1 MSTLTPPTIPNLFS
15 ADVTQDPYSAYRTLR
30 QLGPVYDDA
39 NDLWILSRHAD
50 VLQALHQPTV
60 FSSAGGYGQFMS
72 GGIGPAG
79 GSDRAGVLGF
89 DQVGGSRVMIASDPP
104 DHTMLRRIV
113 SRPFTKRRIAEW
125 DEMARRLAATL
136 VDGLVERIRGEG
148 AADFTKELAI
158 PLPVT
163 LIAEILGIPPSQMQ
177 DFRRWSD
184 ALVGSLAADID
195 VARVGADLAEMFQY
209 FWAIAE
215 QRREAPGDDLISAIA
230 VATPDGEQLSTT
242 EVVMFCVLLL
252 VAGNETTTNLLGNLQ
267 HAFWDHPD
275 QWRRVRDDRS
285 LTPAAVE
292 EALRYCGPVQG
303 LFRRTTEE
311 TTVCGTEIPAA
322 QNVCVL
328 FASANRDEDVFDDPG
343 RYLIGRPDG
352 DHVAFGHGIHY
363 CLGAQLARL
372 ETRVV
377 LDTLVDRQVDLEPAG
392 PAVRTANTVLQGYK
406 SIPVTIAR

>member
-1 MSTLTPPTIPNLFS
+1 MPTQIPSTVPDLFS
-15 ADVTQDPYSAYRTLR
+15 PEFASDPYASYRALR
-30 QLGPVYDDA
+30 ELGPVHDDV

-50 VLQALHQPTV
+50 VLEALHQPTA
-60 FSSAGGYGQFMS
+60 FSSEQGYGQFMS
-72 GGIGPAG
+72 GAIGPGG
-79 GSDRAGVLGF
+79 GSSRANVLGF
-89 DQVGGSRVMIASDPP
+89 DQMGGARVMIASDPP
-104 DHTMLRRIV
+104 DHTALRRIV

-125 DEMARRLAATL
+125 EGMARRLTADL
-136 VDGLVERIRGEG
+136 VDDFHARIRDGG
-148 AADFTKELAI
+148 TADFTRDIAI

-163 LIAEILGIPPSQMQ
+163 LIAEILGIPPTQMH

-209 FWAIAE
+209 FWRIAE
-215 QRREAPGDDLISAIA
+215 ERRRDPGEDLISAIA

-267 HAFWDHPD
+267 HAFWDHPGE
-275 QWRRVRDDRS
+275 WRRLRDDLS
-285 LTPAAVE
+285 LALAAVE

-303 LFRRTTEE
+303 LFRRTTEPA
-311 TTVCGTEIPAA
+311 VLGGADIPAGA
-322 QNVCVL
+322 NVAVL
-328 FASANRDEDVFDDPG
+328 FASANRDAEVFEDPD
-343 RYLIGRPDG
+343 RYVIGRPG
-352 DHVAFGHGIHY
+352 GEHVAFGHGVHY

-377 LDTLVDRQVDLEPAG
+377 LEAIAERGIDLKPAS
-392 PAVRTANTVLQGYK
+392 PAVRTANTVLQGYS
-406 SIPVTIAR
+406 SIPVTAD

>member
-1 MSTLTPPTIPNLFS
+1 
-15 ADVTQDPYSAYRTLR
+15 
-30 QLGPVYDDA
+30 LGPVHDQA
-39 NDLWILSRHAD
+39 NGLWILSRHAD

-60 FSSAGGYGQFMS
+60 FSSAGGFGEFMS
-72 GGIGPAG
+72 GRIGPGG
-79 GSDRAGVLGF
+79 GSERAGVLGF
-89 DQVGGSRVMIASDPP
+89 DQMGGSRVMIASDPP

-125 DEMARRLAATL
+125 EEMARRLAATL
-136 VDGLVERIRGEG
+136 VDDLVDRIRSG
-148 AADFTKELAI
+148 APADFTTELAV

-163 LIAEILGIPPSQMQ
+163 LIAEILGIPPSQMA

-195 VARVGADLAEMFQY
+195 VARVGADLGEMFQY
-209 FWAIAE
+209 FWRIAE
-215 QRREAPGDDLISAIA
+215 ERRESPGDDLISAIA
-230 VATPDGEQLSTT
+230 MATPDGEQLSTT

-275 QWRRVRDDRS
+275 QWRRVREDPS
-285 LTPAAVE
+285 LTAAAVE
-292 EALRYCGPVQG
+292 EGLRYCGPVQG
-303 LFRRTTEE
+303 LFRRTTEAA
-311 TTVCGTEIPAA
+311 TVAGVEIPAEA
-322 QNVCVL
+322 NVCVL
-328 FASANRDEDVFDDPG
+328 FAAANRDETVFEDAE

-377 LDTLVDRQVDLEPAG
+377 LDTLADRGLDLQPAG
-392 PAVRTANTVLQGYK
+392 PAVRTANPVLQGYS
-406 SIPVTIAR
+406 SIPVSAS

>member
-1 MSTLTPPTIPNLFS
+1 
-15 ADVTQDPYSAYRTLR
+15 
-30 QLGPVYDDA
+30 
-39 NDLWILSRHAD
+39 
-50 VLQALHQPTV
+50 
-60 FSSAGGYGQFMS
+60 
-72 GGIGPAG
+72 
-79 GSDRAGVLGF
+79 
-89 DQVGGSRVMIASDPP
+89 MIASDPP

-136 VDGLVERIRGEG
+136 VDDLVERVRDEG

-163 LIAEILGIPPSQMQ
+163 LIAEILGIPPSQMA

-195 VARVGADLAEMFQY
+195 VARVGADMAEMFGY
-209 FWAIAE
+209 FWSIAE
-215 QRREAPGDDLISAIA
+215 ERRQAPGDDLISAIA

-275 QWRRVRDDRS
+275 QWRRVREDPS

-292 EALRYCGPVQG
+292 EGLRFCGPVQG
-303 LFRRTTEE
+303 LFRRTTEAA
-311 TTVCGTEIPAA
+311 TVGGVEIPAQA
-322 QNVCVL
+322 NVCVL
-328 FASANRDEDVFDDPG
+328 FAAANRDETVFEDPE
-343 RYLIGRPDG
+343 RYVIGRPDG

-377 LDTLVDRQVDLEPAG
+377 LDTLASRGLDLQPAG
-392 PAVRTANTVLQGYK
+392 PAVRTANTVLQGYT
-406 SIPVTIAR
+406 SIPVTLG